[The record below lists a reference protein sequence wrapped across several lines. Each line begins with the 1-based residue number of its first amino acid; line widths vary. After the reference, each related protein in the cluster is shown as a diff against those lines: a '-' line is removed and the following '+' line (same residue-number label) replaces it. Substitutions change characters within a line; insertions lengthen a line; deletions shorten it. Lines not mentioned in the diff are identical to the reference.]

1 MAYKNTKLESEGAEF
16 LVLGNL
22 LINGV
27 AAYKT
32 YTNMPGY
39 DLVAT
44 SPEHNTSARIQVK
57 SRWTRKA
64 GGFLIK
70 RFDCDFVVFVRLNL
84 DGVTSNNKVPDP
96 DYFILPASVVE
107 NAHRREKMPKFILKD
122 ISNYQQYLSNWT
134 LISAFLA
141 GAPNKVL
148 QPTAHALRSRAAAE
162 LSG

>member
-1 MAYKNTKLESEGAEF
+1 MVYKNTKLEAEGAEF
-16 LVLGNL
+16 LVLGRL

-44 SPEHNTSARIQVK
+44 NPEHNTSVRIQVK

-64 GGFLIK
+64 GGFLIR

-84 DGVTSNNKVPDP
+84 DGVTSNNKAPDP
-96 DYFILPASVVE
+96 DFFIFPASII
-107 NAHRREKMPKFILKD
+107 ADAYRREKMPKFILKD
-122 ISNYQQYLSNWT
+122 LSDYQQYQDNWS
-134 LISAFLA
+134 LISSFLA
-141 GAPNKVL
+141 NK
-148 QPTAHALRSRAAAE
+148 
-162 LSG
+162 